1 MSEENIDSSSDTKL
15 AEIELPDLLRWSTEK
30 LYNYKENIS
39 NYDLETLGNAI
50 NSARLALFR
59 VTDQINKYERL
70 EKLAK
75 VEYDRSMRREYLSSM
90 EKTDSLRRARASLAC
105 ESLENEFI
113 KNEQMKI
120 ELLRLS
126 NSLRLELQTLQ
137 SIGNNI
143 RQQMKM
149 E

>member
-1 MSEENIDSSSDTKL
+1 LSEENIDSSSDTKL

>member
-1 MSEENIDSSSDTKL
+1 MSEENIDSSSDKKL